1 MIKLVSHI
9 NGDLDSRCSLWL
21 YERFISKS
29 DCAFRFVPANWDG
42 KDEPLGTVILDVDA
56 NGLGLKGKIM
66 ELPGG
71 GVRVMSCFATLLNEM
86 VKDEEVRAILMPLC
100 ELVEAQDSTGD
111 GLFEVMRDTEMRT
124 RHRLPEGVVRLHK
137 LTPGDV
143 PAAIRATG
151 LLDVMAGVN
160 FTAPRDLEAPAEVL
174 ELQRYQAF
182 RTILD
187 GLFLVWRHR
196 FAAAPLAAKAK
207 WFGKVALIEGGSPAV
222 NGILFEQ
229 GAQLIVYHDGNN
241 LGIVRGRTLEAK
253 LVKDW
258 ARALVERLAP
268 KEERERWFYHPSG
281 FLTAHGSIKA
291 PASSPSSIPAGAL
304 AEELAKLIAPL

>member
-222 NGILFEQ
+222 NGILFEA
-229 GAQLIVYHDGNN
+229 GAKAIVYVDGLD
-241 LGIVRGRTLEAK
+241 LGIVRCKALESK
-253 LVKDW
+253 LLEGWPRSIIEKM
-258 ARALVERLAP
+258 AP
-268 KEERERWFYHPSG
+268 QEEHAQWFYHKSG
-281 FLTAHGSIKA
+281 FLSCHGSMKA
-291 PASSPSSIPAGAL
+291 PATAMSAVNPSVL
-304 AEELAKLIAPL
+304 CEELSKFLATI